1 MKNLLPLVAA
11 AVMALSLC
19 TIVQAAPVGLVLFEK
34 VRFAD
39 LDINQDAD
47 AAILFRRIQRAAG
60 RVCDSLGSTTLFMRR
75 AYIDCRQLAIDDAVA
90 QVNHPT
96 FSAYARTQGSTPK
109 RIRLAA
115 AAGFRE
121 IS

>member
-90 QVNHPT
+90 QVNRPT

-109 RIRLAA
+109 RMRQAVAA
-115 AAGFRE
+115 RFSE

>member
-1 MKNLLPLVAA
+1 MHHCPSGPRRLG
-11 AVMALSLC
+11 AV
-19 TIVQAAPVGLVLFEK
+19 EK

-47 AAILFRRIQRAAG
+47 AVILFRRIQRAAG
-60 RVCDSLGSTTLFMRR
+60 RVCDSLGSTTLFVQH
-75 AYIDCRQLAIDDAVA
+75 AYADCRRLAIDDAVA
-90 QVNHPT
+90 QVNRPT
-96 FSAYARTQGSTPK
+96 FSAYARTQGNTPK
-109 RIRLAA
+109 RIQLAA